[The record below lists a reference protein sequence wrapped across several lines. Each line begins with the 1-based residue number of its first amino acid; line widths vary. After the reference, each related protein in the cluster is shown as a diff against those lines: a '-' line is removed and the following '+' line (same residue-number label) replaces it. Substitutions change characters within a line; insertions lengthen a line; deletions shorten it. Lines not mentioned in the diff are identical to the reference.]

1 MTSRRKT
8 LADVATAAGVSTSTA
23 SRVLNG
29 GAAVA
34 EASAVRVREAAATLG
49 YRLNPQA
56 RSLRT
61 GRDTTIGLVVEDF
74 NIALFARIA
83 SAVVAAAESRGVH
96 VVIATSGTGAS
107 EQRGI
112 EALASRNVA
121 GLVVVEGRA
130 GTAYLDH
137 VGHTRPTV
145 LVDAARPHPSIDT
158 VTVDNHGGG
167 RQATERLIAHGH
179 TSIAFVGS
187 EPSAKTVYRRYEGYA
202 EALTAAGLPVRPEL
216 VAWAGLG
223 VAEATESLRTVVP
236 GWQGVTA
243 AFTAVERTTAGLLVA
258 LAEHGR
264 QSVEVMCFDDMDLG
278 AVTVPPLSALAQ
290 DADTI
295 GRCAAEMLFERID
308 GLDLPAR
315 HVQVPL
321 QLVDRSTA
329 PPHVGRPTTLPE
341 PGRAADRLT
350 TSGPRHPARLRQEE
364 G

>member
-1 MTSRRKT
+1 MTGRRKT
-8 LADVATAAGVSTSTA
+8 LVDVAAAAGVSTSTA

-34 EASAVRVREAAATLG
+34 DGPADRVRQAAAALG

-61 GRDTTIGLVVEDF
+61 GRDSTIGLVVEDF
-74 NIALFARIA
+74 NVALFARIA
-83 SAVVAAAESRGVH
+83 SAVVATAEARGAH

-130 GTAYLDH
+130 GSDYLARL
-137 VGHTRPTV
+137 GRSRPMV
-145 LVDAARPHPSIDT
+145 LVDAARPHPTLDT

-179 TSIAFVGS
+179 SAIAFVGS
-187 EPSAKTVYRRYEGYA
+187 EPSAKTVHRRYEGYA
-202 EALTAAGLPVRPEL
+202 EALAAAGLPLRPEL

-223 VAEATESLRTVVP
+223 VVQATESLRAAVP
-236 GWQGVTA
+236 TWHGVTA
-243 AFTAVERTTAGLLVA
+243 AFTAVERTTVGLLTA

-264 QSVEVMCFDDMDLG
+264 RSVEVMCFDDMDLG
-278 AVTVPPLSALAQ
+278 ALVVPPLSALAQ
-290 DADTI
+290 DAEAI
-295 GRCAAEMLFERID
+295 GRTATEMLFERID
-308 GLDLPAR
+308 GLTEPAR
-315 HVQVPL
+315 HVEVPL
-321 QLVDRSTA
+321 HLVDRSTDRFPA
-329 PPHVGRPTTLPE
+329 PVPEGVRLPGDPTPTAAAPALALTGR
-341 PGRAADRLT
+341 RNR
-350 TSGPRHPARLRQEE
+350 
-364 G
+364 